1 MRSSFLPLFLTMF
14 KREMKDEFAENFL
27 QEFKTFSLVSSKK
40 IPSIFLEDTEKD
52 LFCTVDF
59 MNGNDEYI
67 GVVFVLSNNRIV
79 NDFVIDYFKNIDTDY
94 YDISFVLY
102 DRLNQKE
109 YIVR

>member
-1 MRSSFLPLFLTMF
+1 
-14 KREMKDEFAENFL
+14 MKDEFAQDFL

-40 IPSIFLEDTEKD
+40 IPSIFLEDTKTE

-59 MNGNDEYI
+59 MNGSDEYI
-67 GVVFVLSNNRIV
+67 GIVFVLSNNRIV

-94 YDISFVLY
+94 YDISFILF